1 MKKINDTPEEA
12 KIRKEFAE
20 KGIKGLSPAK
30 VIDIPKAEL
39 EPMVLEGLSDIEI
52 GGGYGVS
59 GATIAK
65 LRKFY
70 GLPLKVDVKKM
81 LTCITK
87 EHDEVI
93 EMEIKLMNDGTLTE
107 LVDATVEVVKKD
119 ANSPIFDKMTEHIIN
134 SGQRIKPI
142 VFGKKEPLQVM
153 IESTDP
159 PLLDIENQAVIITPL
174 LQGIAKYLERLGKEK
189 VQVTVVV
196 RRVG

>member
-39 EPMVLEGLSDIEI
+39 GPMVLEGLSDIEI

-81 LTCITK
+81 LTCVEKDK
-87 EHDEVI
+87 EEFPEDDQRYNI
-93 EMEIKLMNDGTLTE
+93 TE
-107 LVDATVEVVKKD
+107 LGEEVVK
-119 ANSPIFDKMTEHIIN
+119 ANPALIHEYEGGPIAKVVYPQTEEIY
-134 SGQRIKPI
+134 
-142 VFGKKEPLQVM
+142 
-153 IESTDP
+153 DP
-159 PLLDIENQAVIITPL
+159 PLLDIENQAATITPL

-189 VQVTVVV
+189 VQVVVTVRKV
-196 RRVG
+196 

>member
-1 MKKINDTPEEA
+1 M
-12 KIRKEFAE
+12 
-20 KGIKGLSPAK
+20 
-30 VIDIPKAEL
+30 
-39 EPMVLEGLSDIEI
+39 
-52 GGGYGVS
+52 GY
-59 GATIAK
+59 
-65 LRKFY
+65 
-70 GLPLKVDVKKM
+70 VKKM

-119 ANSPIFDKMTEHIIN
+119 ANSPIFDEMTEHIIN

-153 IESTDP
+153 IESTDS

-189 VQVTVVV
+189 VQVVVTVRKV
-196 RRVG
+196 